1 MREMMGEPKDP
12 ENLHEIA
19 ERNIAVARLEILV
32 GRAGEVRP
40 AGHFCLRPVSLEAVL
55 PKPLAKYPHGVGTAL
70 DVFTLRQR
78 IASHCLF

>member
-1 MREMMGEPKDP
+1 MMGEPKDP

-19 ERNIAVARLEILV
+19 ERDIAVARLEILV

-40 AGHFCLRPVSLEAVL
+40 AGHFRLRPVSLQAVL
-55 PKPLAKYPHGVGTAL
+55 SQPLAKDAHGVGTIL
-70 DVFTLRQR
+70 DVFTRRQR